1 MKRRTSSGTI
11 AAIILTV
18 IFGAALLLSIAS
30 GAIVYRHVAE
40 RVETSSRQ
48 RVGLSY
54 ITAKVHAAEVR
65 ESVAIGQFGGQNAVL
80 LTVVEGDE
88 VEEDVIYVYNRKLM
102 ELYCEDLLEFTP
114 DDGEIIC
121 DAFALDAEVPTPG
134 LLRLTFTDES
144 GHVETADIYLRSGE
158 EYG

>member
-1 MKRRTSSGTI
+1 MKRSTGSGTI
-11 AAIILTV
+11 AALILTV

-40 RVETSSRQ
+40 RVETNSRQ

-54 ITAKVHAAEVR
+54 ITAKVHAADALY
-65 ESVAIGQFGGQNAVL
+65 SVEYGQFGGQNAVFL
-80 LTVVEGDE
+80 IFNEGDE
-88 VEEDVIYVYNRKLM
+88 VYEDIIYVYNRKLM

-121 DAFALDAEVPTPG
+121 DAFSMDVEEPVPG
-134 LLRLTFTDES
+134 LVRITYADEFE
-144 GHVETADIYLRSGE
+144 HVETADIYLRSGE
-158 EYG
+158 

>member
-1 MKRRTSSGTI
+1 M
-11 AAIILTV
+11 
-18 IFGAALLLSIAS
+18 
-30 GAIVYRHVAE
+30 Y
-40 RVETSSRQ
+40 
-48 RVGLSY
+48 
-54 ITAKVHAAEVR
+54 
-65 ESVAIGQFGGQNAVL
+65 
-80 LTVVEGDE
+80 
-88 VEEDVIYVYNRKLM
+88 EDVIYVYNRKLM